1 MESMAKK
8 SLCVTK
14 LLSFSCYR
22 SMAIREKLVDI
33 LIESKYFASKVKP
46 KSGRKPQFLRL
57 NPPHKEMPFRLK
69 TIF

>member
-1 MESMAKK
+1 MA
-8 SLCVTK
+8 T
-14 LLSFSCYR
+14 
-22 SMAIREKLVDI
+22 REKLADK
-33 LIESKYFASKVKP
+33 LIESKYFATKVKH